1 MRPNDMDMF
10 EYQVHLEDIQME
22 DINRELRM
30 LAEQEVLETADL
42 VYEDWLN
49 SLLAMMRE
57 PDFDW

>member
-30 LAEQEVLETADL
+30 LAEQEVLDAADL
-42 VYEDWLN
+42 LYEEWLN
-49 SLLAMMRE
+49 SLLVMMRE